1 MKVVLSM
8 KHRLILPGVIA
19 LVFLFAACSPPP
31 PLRDAKLLQDTS
43 LTTSDPACSSPC
55 WRGITPGKTPW
66 SEALTKLQDD
76 TTLESVN
83 VQNDDK
89 SKAMVA
95 EFQQKGGS
103 SCCQMFS
110 EDGETVNVLFL
121 RVAPTVTL
129 GQLIQAQGEP
139 TYLVGSPYS
148 DDQAVMN
155 LIYPEKS
162 LVVYAFVPGTTG
174 SLSESSEI
182 VGVLYMTPPDM
193 DLLIKTSSLHAWDG
207 YKAYQAYDTSEF
219 EVTPSITLTP
229 TPNGG

>member
-19 LVFLFAACSPPP
+19 LVLLFAACSPPP
-31 PLRDAKLLQDTS
+31 PLRDDKLLQDTS
-43 LTTSDPACSSPC
+43 LITTDTTCSSPC

-66 SEALTKLQDD
+66 SDALTKLQDD
-76 TTLESVN
+76 KTLEN
-83 VQNDDK
+83 VTPQSDDK
-89 SKAMVA
+89 SKAIVA
-95 EFQQKGGS
+95 QFQQKGGT

-110 EDGETVNVLFL
+110 EDGTNVNVIFL
-121 RVAPTVTL
+121 RVAPTVKL
-129 GQLIQAQGEP
+129 GQLIAIQGEP

-148 DDQAVMN
+148 DDQAVIN
-155 LIYPEKS
+155 LIYPDKS
-162 LVVYAFVPGTTG
+162 LVVYAFVAGTTG
-174 SLSESSEI
+174 SLSENSEI

-207 YKAYQAYDTSEF
+207 YKAYQAYDTSAF
-219 EVTPSITLTP
+219 EVTPSVTLTP